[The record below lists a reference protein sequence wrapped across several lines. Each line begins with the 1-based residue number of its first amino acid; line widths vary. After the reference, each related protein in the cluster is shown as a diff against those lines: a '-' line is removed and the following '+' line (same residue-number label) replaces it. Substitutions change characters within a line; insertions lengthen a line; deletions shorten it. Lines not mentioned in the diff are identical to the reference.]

1 MAPSVSAPVVVLD
14 GNSLSIEQI
23 VAVARQHAPVGLAP
37 AAREQVQRS
46 RDFLEKCVRDGMAIY
61 GVTTG
66 IGELARVR
74 ISPEQSAELSRRII
88 YSHSAGTGDPFP
100 EDAVRAAMLLRANVL
115 AKGCSGVRPCLLD
128 TVLAMINRN
137 VVPYINEK
145 GSLGVSGDLSP
156 MSQFAEVAIGEG
168 RAWYQGELLPGGEAM
183 KRAGIKPTDLTY
195 KEGLGLINGSQMM
208 TGGAALL
215 VYDAERVLKNAVI
228 AAAMS
233 LDALRAVER
242 AFDPTVHRARAYP
255 GQNAVAAN
263 LLRLF
268 AGSQIMADKTGKVQ
282 DGYSMRCTPQALGP
296 SFDTL
301 EHVRR
306 IVNIEVNAAAD
317 NPLFFP
323 AEPGSETSS
332 GGQYFAAGNFH
343 GQPVAM
349 VMDFLCIALAEAADL
364 SERHTNRLL
373 NPVLSGLPD
382 FLVQGNGLNSG
393 LMVAQYTAA
402 ALVSENKVLSHPAVV
417 DSISV
422 SADQEDHVSMG
433 PIAVRKCGEILRN
446 VRAVLAIEMLCAA
459 QAMDFHRN
467 QSPRGSEGQSPSG
480 SEEAKQS
487 PSGSEGAKQ
496 SPSGSEGAKQSPSG
510 EGRAAHTSRDRGV
523 SGVGGSTPARSRS
536 GLVNRRPGRGTAIA
550 YDLIREK
557 VPFMVDDRV
566 LYPDIEAVRQLI
578 ESNTIL
584 AAVEQEVGPLLL
596 ARDVELPRPNV
607 AY

>member
-1 MAPSVSAPVVVLD
+1 MNVVLD
-14 GNSLSIEQI
+14 GNTLSIEQI
-23 VAVARQHAPVGLAP
+23 AAVARRGATVSVSD
-37 AAREQVQRS
+37 AARRRMQQS
-46 RDFLEKCVRDGMAIY
+46 RQFLEQCVAEGKAIY

-74 ISPEQSAELSRRII
+74 ISPEQSSDLSRRII
-88 YSHSAGTGDPFP
+88 YSHSAGTGQPFP

-115 AKGCSGVRPCLLD
+115 AKGLSGVRVKLFD
-128 TVLAMINRN
+128 TIAAMLNRG
-137 VVPYINEK
+137 VVPFIHEK

-168 RAWYQGELLPGGEAM
+168 RAWYKGEFLPGGEAM
-183 KRAGIKPTDLTY
+183 RRAGVQPTDLTY

-215 VYDAERVLKNAVI
+215 IYDSERVLKNAVI
-228 AAAMS
+228 ASAMS

-242 AFDPTVHRARAYP
+242 AFDPRIHRERPFP

-268 AGSQIMADKTGKVQ
+268 AGSEIMANQTGKVQ

-301 EHVRR
+301 EYARR
-306 IVNIEVNAAAD
+306 TVNIEVNAAAD

-323 AEPGSETSS
+323 AEDGQPGA
-332 GGQYFAAGNFH
+332 YFAAGNFH
-343 GQPVAM
+343 GQPIGFV
-349 VMDFLCIALAEAADL
+349 VDFLCIALAEAANL

-382 FLVQGNGLNSG
+382 FLVEGKGLNSG

-402 ALVSENKVLSHPAVV
+402 ALVSENKVLSHPASV

-446 VRAVLAIEMLCAA
+446 LRAVLAIEMMCAA
-459 QAMDFHRN
+459 QAFEFH
-467 QSPRGSEGQSPSG
+467 EG
-480 SEEAKQS
+480 
-487 PSGSEGAKQ
+487 
-496 SPSGSEGAKQSPSG
+496 
-510 EGRAAHTSRDRGV
+510 
-523 SGVGGSTPARSRS
+523 
-536 GLVNRRPGRGTAIA
+536 RRPGRGTAVA
-550 YDLIREK
+550 YDLIRRK
-557 VPFMVDDRV
+557 VPRLVDDRV
-566 LYPDIEAVRQLI
+566 LHVDIEAIRRMI
-578 ESNTIL
+578 EDGSIL
-584 AAVEQEVGPLLL
+584 EAVEAEVGPLAL
-596 ARDVELPRPNV
+596 ARNVELPGPNV
-607 AY
+607 PA

>member
-1 MAPSVSAPVVVLD
+1 MNVVLD

-23 VAVARQHAPVGLAP
+23 VAVARHAAAVALQP
-37 AAREQVQRS
+37 AAREKVQRS
-46 RDFLEKCVRDGMAIY
+46 REFLEKCVRDGLAIY

-74 ISPEQSAELSRRII
+74 ISPEQSSELSRRII
-88 YSHSAGTGDPFP
+88 YSHSAGTGSPFAP
-100 EDAVRAAMLLRANVL
+100 DAVRAAMLLRANVL
-115 AKGCSGVRPCLLD
+115 SKGCSGVRTSLVD
-128 TVLAMINRN
+128 TVIDMINKG
-137 VVPYINEK
+137 VVPWILDK

-168 RAWYQGELLPGGEAM
+168 KAYFRGELLAGGEAM
-183 KRAGIKPTDLTY
+183 KRAGVKPTDLTY
-195 KEGLGLINGSQMM
+195 KEGLGLINGAQMM

-228 AAAMS
+228 AAAMT

-242 AFDPTVHRARAYP
+242 AFDPAVHRARAHP

-263 LLRLF
+263 LMKLF

-296 SFDTL
+296 SLDTL
-301 EHVRR
+301 EYVRR
-306 IVNIEVNAAAD
+306 VVTIEANAAAD

-323 AEPGSETSS
+323 DEQ
-332 GGQYFAAGNFH
+332 QYFAAGNFH
-343 GQPVAM
+343 GQPVGMAT
-349 VMDFLCIALAEAADL
+349 DFLCIALAEVADL

-382 FLVQGNGLNSG
+382 FLVSGNGLNSG
-393 LMVAQYTAA
+393 MMVAQYTAA
-402 ALVSENKVLSHPAVV
+402 ALVSENKVLSHPASV

-459 QAMDFHRN
+459 QAMDFCKDKTT
-467 QSPRGSEGQSPSG
+467 GQ
-480 SEEAKQS
+480 A
-487 PSGSEGAKQ
+487 
-496 SPSGSEGAKQSPSG
+496 
-510 EGRAAHTSRDRGV
+510 
-523 SGVGGSTPARSRS
+523 
-536 GLVNRRPGRGTAIA
+536 RRPGKGTAIA
-550 YDLIREK
+550 YDLIRER
-557 VPFMVDDRV
+557 VPFMENDRV
-566 LYPDIEAVRQLI
+566 LHPDIEAVRQLV

-584 AAVEQEVGPLLL
+584 DAVEKAVGPLLL
-596 ARDVELPRPNV
+596 ARDVELPSLPR
-607 AY
+607 